1 MFHRLD
7 DLWRQ
12 AEEAFAIGCDGVIL
26 VPWQQAFAPD
36 EVAAIGERLVREFGA
51 A

>member
-1 MFHRLD
+1 
-7 DLWRQ
+7 
-12 AEEAFAIGCDGVIL
+12 